1 MSLDGEWLFKI
12 DSLDRG
18 ASENWFKEGAD
29 RSDWSKVNVPE
40 YWDRY
45 NLEEYDGVGWFYTTF
60 DLKDVSQPMAL
71 FFGGVD
77 DDADVWL
84 NGKKVGGHVG
94 YSEPFYLELKDAV
107 RQGKNE
113 LVVRVNDDSGPGG
126 IYKPISVIPVRDVLQ
141 LLKTPYADLPARP
154 SEDWVRD
161 AVIYE
166 VYLRSFSK
174 EGSFK
179 ALQRRLPELKD
190 LGVTVVWLMPI
201 HPVGELNRKGT
212 LGSPYAVQDFYE
224 VNPEFGTLDD
234 FKSLVNEVHKQGM
247 KIIIDLV
254 INHTSWDSRLI
265 TEHTDWFTKNRV
277 GAIIAPNPDW
287 HDVADLN
294 YNQHE
299 LRKYMIQ
306 MMEYWVRDIGIDGY
320 RCDVAE
326 LVPTDFWDL
335 ARKQL
340 DKIKPVMM
348 LSEGT
353 LPEHHVEAFDLTYSW
368 NVYDVFEKI
377 IKGST
382 LITVFDDVFK
392 NESFQFPQSSLRLR
406 FNTNHDKNAW
416 DNPASTKFTPQG
428 AKATAVFTFTYPGVP
443 LVYNGEEAGNDKKL
457 DLFEKV
463 EIDWSK
469 NPDFRRLYKQLST
482 LRATHAAL
490 RRGEFVRVENS
501 DNQKVYSF
509 LRKLQDDQVVVVIN
523 FSTRERQVELK
534 IPESIK
540 GDIKEYFSGAT
551 MQALQGKLAL
561 KLAPLEYK
569 ILLPL
574 P

>member
-45 NLEEYDGVGWFYTTF
+45 NLEAYDGVGWFSTTF

-107 RQGKNE
+107 RQRKNE

-416 DNPASTKFTPQG
+416 DNPAIIKFTPQG